1 MASFNSDM
9 FSALTWGA
17 TPVVKMKTSD
27 YAGRVRDSRATYTTN
42 GDASGSVWN
51 MTVIPWNARVLVSF
65 LTFDALTG
73 AVTATLDDKV
83 TAGRWGTATTMAA
96 AGSQTLFP
104 TTTDATTAIPTTIP
118 AASAVVGTPAG
129 YIPVCLTTAAAA
141 VTGAQKIHLVVLWVV
156 D

>member
-17 TPVVKMKTSD
+17 VPVVKMKTSD
-27 YAGRVRDSRATYTTN
+27 YAGRLRISRATYTTN

-51 MTVIPWNARVLVSF
+51 MTVIPWNARVMFSVLS
-65 LTFDALTG
+65 FDALTG

-83 TAGRWGTATTMAA
+83 TAGRWGTATTMAS
-96 AGSQTLFP
+96 AGNQILYP
-104 TTTDATTAIPTTIP
+104 TTTDANTAIPATIP
-118 AASAVVGTPAG
+118 AASAVAGTPAG
-129 YIPVCLTTAAAA
+129 YLPVCLTTAAAG
-141 VTGAQKIHLVVLWVV
+141 VTGAQKIVLDVFWVV